1 MKRGKYVGPDKKLRN
16 QTALLKPTDS
26 VERVLVQFDDMK
38 TGYGLGWHN
47 FRASD
52 FTITMREV

>member
-16 QTALLKPTDS
+16 QTALIKPTDS
-26 VERVLVQFDDMK
+26 VERVLVQFDDMR
-38 TGYGLGWHN
+38 TGYGLDWHN

-52 FTITMREV
+52 FVILSEEV